1 MCYNFVKNIQDHQKL
16 QDKLTSQVWPE
27 FMLQDAVC
35 NRFWFRLFTEFSDF
49 QFTLLEKSKAIG
61 VANSLPLAWHR
72 SWQELPE
79 EGWDWALEKGF
90 EDSVAGKQANILVGL
105 QIAVHPEYQRK
116 GLSKVILQQLKKVAE
131 RSGFSALIIPVR
143 PSQKSHY
150 PLQSI
155 DEYITWRRAD
165 GRLFDNWLRVHE
177 KIGGK
182 IIKACK
188 KAMYISGTVSEWET
202 WTDLKFK
209 TSGKYIVPGA
219 LVPVQADLH
228 KDLIEYV
235 EPNVW
240 VLHELERIG
249 V

>member
-1 MCYNFVKNIQDHQKL
+1 MKYKIIQNIPDHLEL
-16 QDKLTSQVWPE
+16 QNELTSQVWPE
-27 FMLQDAVC
+27 FMLHDEIC
-35 NRFWFRLFTEFSDF
+35 DRFWYRLFNEFSDF
-49 QFTLLEKSKAIG
+49 QFTLMEKDISVG
-61 VANSLPLAWHR
+61 VANSIPI
-72 SWQELPE
+72 SWQNSWQNLPDQ
-79 EGWDWALEKGF
+79 GWDWALEKGF
-90 EDSVAGKQANILVGL
+90 EDRKKGKKANILAGL
-105 QIAVHPEYQRK
+105 QIAVHPDHQRK
-116 GLSKVILQQLKKVAE
+116 GFSKVILQHLKELAK

-143 PSQKSHY
+143 PSQKSQY

-165 GRLFDNWLRVHE
+165 RRLFDNWLRVHE
-177 KIGGK
+177 KVGGK

-219 LVPVQADLH
+219 LVPVQADLQ

-240 VLHELERIG
+240 VLHEL